1 MSFIENKS
9 HIISTFN
16 ILLQIKC
23 YYIFFKW
30 CEYISSKVLQ
40 KFERYTAL
48 SDKLKSEINVSVVA
62 GIHASISSISSI
74 FILIYSNNH
83 FNSNDIYSVSLNSST
98 LLAFS
103 CSYFLWDIMIC
114 FRDKYSLSFKL
125 HAIGCFFVYMI
136 VNIPNPIFHWHSV
149 YFLLNEL
156 STPFLTI
163 RTLIIKLQLQ
173 YTYSNI
179 FKLINVLFIS
189 LFFIVRIVFG
199 TPVKFKLANL
209 LLIEIY
215 NNNSYYLLIGLCFS
229 IIMWML
235 NLYWFMLM
243 IKSFNK
249 NKLN

>member
-9 HIISTFN
+9 HIKSTFN

-40 KFERYTAL
+40 KFERYKAL
-48 SDKLKSEINVSVVA
+48 SDKLKSEISVSVVA
-62 GIHASISSISSI
+62 CIHASISSISSI
-74 FILIYSNNH
+74 FILIYSNND
-83 FNSNDIYSVSLNSST
+83 FNSSNIYSVSLNSST

-103 CSYFLWDIMIC
+103 CAYFLWDIMIC
-114 FRDKYSLSFKL
+114 FRDKYSLPFKL
-125 HAIGCFFVYMI
+125 HAIGCFFVYII
-136 VNIPNPIFHWHSV
+136 VNIPNPIFHWHAV

-173 YTYSNI
+173 YIYSNI
-179 FKLINVLFIS
+179 FKLINVIFIS
-189 LFFIVRIVFG
+189 LFFIIRIVLG

-215 NNNSYYLLIGLCFS
+215 NNNSYYLSIGLCFS
-229 IIMWML
+229 IIMWIL

-243 IKSFNK
+243 IKSLNK
-249 NKLN
+249 NKHN